1 MFETKKIY
9 DPYEPELVEWP
20 VKILKACDQGKG
32 GGSPPAP
39 PPAPPRP

>member
-20 VKILKACDQGKG
+20 VKILKACDQG
-32 GGSPPAP
+32 
-39 PPAPPRP
+39 